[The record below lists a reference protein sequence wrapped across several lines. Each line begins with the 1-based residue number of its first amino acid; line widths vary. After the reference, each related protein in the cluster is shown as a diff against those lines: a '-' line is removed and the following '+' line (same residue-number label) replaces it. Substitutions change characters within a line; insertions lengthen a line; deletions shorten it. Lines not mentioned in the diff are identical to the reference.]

1 VYHPTDLGKIVKNS
15 ITSVQDIAARKR
27 VGIASE
33 IPDDMRPVMLDAD
46 RITQVLINLLKNAIE
61 ASREEGRVTV
71 RVQFP
76 SDVDD
81 VLFDEYRDFVIIGIE
96 DEGVGFTEEE
106 KSKIFEPF
114 FTTKK
119 EGTGLGLYVSHSIV
133 ERHGGYLFVESE
145 KGKGSV
151 FSVYLPI
158 EKVQYGDSSEIG
170 HPAGR

>member
-1 VYHPTDLGKIVKNS
+1 MVP
-15 ITSVQDIAARKR
+15 
-27 VGIASE
+27 E
-33 IPDDMRPVMLDAD
+33 IPDEMRPVLLDAD
-46 RITQVLINLLKNAIE
+46 RITQVVINLLKNAIE
-61 ASREEGRVTV
+61 ASHEGGRVTV

-106 KSKIFEPF
+106 KNRIFEPF

-145 KGKGSV
+145 NGKGSV
-151 FSVYLPI
+151 FSVYLPV